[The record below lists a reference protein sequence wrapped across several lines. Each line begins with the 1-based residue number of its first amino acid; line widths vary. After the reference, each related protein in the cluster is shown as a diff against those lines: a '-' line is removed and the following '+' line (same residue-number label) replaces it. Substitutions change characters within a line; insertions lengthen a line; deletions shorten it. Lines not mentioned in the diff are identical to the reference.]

1 MPPFL
6 LEREIMETSQSITPE
21 IKKALDKAK
30 IGLMSRPDSTFF
42 TTVCFSLKHVWGNCN
57 TAATDGRHIW
67 INPEF
72 FMSLKEE
79 ERIFLLI
86 HESMHV
92 AYLHMERTGSKD
104 KQKWNIA
111 CDHYIN
117 LSLIARGFV
126 MPASG
131 FADPQ
136 YKGLNPDQIYP
147 LLPEDPSD
155 DFDPDLMDPIGDPAE
170 LQEHVKEILVRAAT
184 QAKMNGDSPGS
195 IPGDIQ
201 IFLDNL
207 LSPKLPWKVIL
218 SRFIQN
224 MAKNDYSFKKLNR
237 RFFPA
242 HYLPGLYSEKLTEIA
257 IAVDASGS
265 VSDDDFKQM
274 VSETHTI
281 LKQLNPDKI
290 TLVQFDAAIKSVNT
304 VRSIRELM
312 EVKFHGRGGT
322 KIEPVIEW
330 AKENKPK
337 LLLVFSDG
345 DFYFRVQENKI
356 QTLWLIHDNPDF
368 TAPFGKVIHYE
379 M

>member
-1 MPPFL
+1 
-6 LEREIMETSQSITPE
+6 
-21 IKKALDKAK
+21 
-30 IGLMSRPDSTFF
+30 
-42 TTVCFSLKHVWGNCN
+42 
-57 TAATDGRHIW
+57 
-67 INPEF
+67 
-72 FMSLKEE
+72 
-79 ERIFLLI
+79 
-86 HESMHV
+86 
-92 AYLHMERTGSKD
+92 
-104 KQKWNIA
+104 
-111 CDHYIN
+111 
-117 LSLIARGFV
+117 
-126 MPASG
+126 
-131 FADPQ
+131 
-136 YKGLNPDQIYP
+136 LNPDQIYP

-290 TLVQFDAAIKSVNT
+290 TLVQFDAVIKSVNT

-322 KIEPVIEW
+322 KIEPVIQW
-330 AKENKPK
+330 AKDNKPK